1 MNTHDMHAWGPRWG
15 KIKKKRQVN
24 HMACSYACPALWLVY
39 IHVPEDVTVFLLSSR
54 HAGPAIYKKQLCKLG
69 IYISIYAYL
78 FVVTGLIYGV
88 PTEWVY
94 SIDYIKKSRN
104 SERGR

>member
-1 MNTHDMHAWGPRWG
+1 MSCIVVGIH
-15 KIKKKRQVN
+15 
-24 HMACSYACPALWLVY
+24 

-54 HAGPAIYKKQLCKLG
+54 HAGPGIYKKQLCKLG